1 MMLFSMFHLLLMLYM
16 IGYVFIFNQSKNIY
30 GDILYYTICF
40 VTILTWFMNNGSC
53 ILTTSIERPIPCFAE
68 SSSVLCRRKS
78 PLRSDFSGNVEY
90 GIRSR
95 AKDMENPTEKMDVV
109 STHILK
115 NDVGV
120 LRNMDIY
127 DVHQLLPFLSDFQ
140 MKIFLNIVI
149 LGTIINLII
158 IHLRSH
164 LLPPYVLIGFIV
176 IYSVYLLYLRHFY
189 NEDMYNILRLNKTNE
204 ILLTSVSF
212 VYIIYC
218 LFLLRKKYF

>member
-16 IGYVFIFNQSKNIY
+16 IGYVFIFNQSIY

-53 ILTTSIERPIPCFAE
+53 ILTTSDMN
-68 SSSVLCRRKS
+68 KS
-78 PLRSDFSGNVEY
+78 
-90 GIRSR
+90 
-95 AKDMENPTEKMDVV
+95 TEKMDVV
-109 STHILK
+109 
-115 NDVGV
+115 GV
-120 LRNMDIY
+120 QRNMDIY

-140 MKIFLNIVI
+140 MKMFINIVI
-149 LGTIINLII
+149 LGTIINLIL

-164 LLPPYVLIGFIV
+164 LLPTYVLVGFIV

-189 NEDMYNILRLNKTNE
+189 NEDMYNILHLNKANE
-204 ILLTSVSF
+204 KLLTYVSF

>member
-53 ILTTSIERPIPCFAE
+53 ILTTS
-68 SSSVLCRRKS
+68 
-78 PLRSDFSGNVEY
+78 NVEY

-189 NEDMYNILRLNKTNE
+189 NEDMYNILHVNKTNE

>member
-53 ILTTSIERPIPCFAE
+53 ILTTS
-68 SSSVLCRRKS
+68 
-78 PLRSDFSGNVEY
+78 NVEY

-127 DVHQLLPFLSDFQ
+127 DVHQLLPFLSEFQ

-189 NEDMYNILRLNKTNE
+189 NEDMYNILHLNKTNE
-204 ILLTSVSF
+204 ILLTYVSF

>member
-53 ILTTSIERPIPCFAE
+53 ILTTS
-68 SSSVLCRRKS
+68 
-78 PLRSDFSGNVEY
+78 NVEY

-127 DVHQLLPFLSDFQ
+127 DVHQLLPFLSEFQ

-189 NEDMYNILRLNKTNE
+189 NEDMYNILHVNKTNE